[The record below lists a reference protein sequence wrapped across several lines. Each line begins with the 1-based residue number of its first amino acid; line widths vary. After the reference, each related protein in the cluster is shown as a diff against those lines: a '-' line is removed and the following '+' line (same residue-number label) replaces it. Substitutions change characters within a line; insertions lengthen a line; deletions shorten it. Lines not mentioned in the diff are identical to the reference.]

1 MTTSD
6 PTTPDPTMAAITE
19 AVTTGRSGDTVA
31 ARVRLETL
39 WEEIGPE
46 GDALHRCALAHF
58 LADLYDD
65 ATISLTWDAR
75 ALEAADSL
83 DDTRV
88 QQEHASL
95 QIRGFYPSLHLNLA
109 DDHRR
114 LGNFDAAT
122 EHLTAARIYL
132 DALADDGYGA
142 TVRSGIDNVTR
153 ALAERSTERLVTH

>member
-1 MTTSD
+1 MS
-6 PTTPDPTMAAITE
+6 TPDPTMAAITE
-19 AVTTGRSGDTVA
+19 AVTAGRSGDTAA
-31 ARVRLETL
+31 ARLRLENL
-39 WEEIGPE
+39 WDEIGPG
-46 GDALHRCALAHF
+46 GDALHRCTLAHF

-65 ATISLTWDAR
+65 PATSLTWDIR

-88 QQEHASL
+88 QQEHVSL

-114 LGNFDAAT
+114 LGDFDAAT
-122 EHLTAARIYL
+122 EHLTAARIYT

-142 TVRSGIDNVTR
+142 TVLSGIDNVTQ
-153 ALAERSTERLVTH
+153 AIAARSTERLVTH

>member
-1 MTTSD
+1 V
-6 PTTPDPTMAAITE
+6 TTPDPIMTAITE
-19 AVTTGRSGDTVA
+19 AVTAGRSGDTAA
-31 ARVRLETL
+31 ARLRLENL
-39 WEEIGPE
+39 WDEIGPD
-46 GDALHRCALAHF
+46 GDALHRCTLAHF

-65 ATISLTWDAR
+65 AATSLTWDLR

-88 QQEHASL
+88 QEQHASL

-114 LGNFDAAT
+114 LGEFEAAA
-122 EHLTAARIYL
+122 EHLTAACNYA

-142 TVRSGIDNVTR
+142 TVLSGIDNV
-153 ALAERSTERLVTH
+153 AQAVAARSTERLVTH